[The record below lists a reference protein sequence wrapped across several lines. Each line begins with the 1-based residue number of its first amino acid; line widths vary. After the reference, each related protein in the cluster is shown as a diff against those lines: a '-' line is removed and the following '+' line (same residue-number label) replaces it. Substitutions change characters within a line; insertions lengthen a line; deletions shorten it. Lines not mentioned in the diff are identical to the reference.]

1 MNNFKRVPISISSD
15 YVAHWGVWEA
25 IRELLQNAI
34 DTKDYSVEEED
45 CNLTITSRGG
55 KIPIKALLLGNSG
68 KRDDDSAIG
77 TYGEGLKLAMVVLL
91 RNNKGITI
99 KNGNDL
105 WTPIFEYSELF
116 EGESLSV
123 VIEENVFP
131 SEEDV
136 VVTVSGL
143 NWSDLEE
150 FDKNYIDLPSLV
162 QGEIGAES
170 SRGIAL
176 YRKYETDGEVEEAEL
191 SDRLDSRVF
200 VNGLYVGTVPG
211 KYFYNYSFRPEYLNL
226 DRDRNTVP
234 RWEFQYETTRLLA
247 SSNHPAEIARLSV
260 SDYNDVANY
269 TKSGGSYYSGGVST
283 EKSEAIT
290 KFATDGFIETY
301 GADAFP
307 INDNWS
313 IGKKTLVTQKV
324 VLAGKVP
331 VNVSNSLYEMISKN
345 YQVEDKLEEMLKFD
359 PIKYLSG
366 FLDRFNDTLP
376 EKAKSELE
384 ETVLTL
390 KIAKGD

>member
-1 MNNFKRVPISISSD
+1 MNNIKRVPISISAD
-15 YVAHWGVWEA
+15 YVAHWGNWEA

-34 DTKDYSVEEED
+34 DTKDYLVEEHD

-68 KRDDDSAIG
+68 KRDDDEAIG

-91 RNNKGITI
+91 RNGKTLSI

-105 WTPIFEYSELF
+105 WTPIFEYSDLF

-123 VIEENVFP
+123 VIEENVYP
-131 SEEDV
+131 GEEDV

-143 NWSDLEE
+143 NWSDMEE
-150 FDKNYIDLPSLV
+150 FYENYVDLPSLGE
-162 QGEIGAES
+162 GEIGAES

-176 YRKYETDGEVEEAEL
+176 YRKYETDDEAGEAEFA
-191 SDRLDSRVF
+191 DRLDSRVF

-211 KYFYNYSFRPEYLNL
+211 KYFYDYSFRPEYLNL

-260 SDYNDVANY
+260 SDYDDVANY
-269 TKSGGSYYSGGVST
+269 TKSGGSYYSGGAST

-313 IGKKTLVTQKV
+313 SGKKTLVTQKV
-324 VLAGKVP
+324 VLSGKVP

-359 PIKYLSG
+359 PIKYLSD
-366 FLDRFNDTLP
+366 FLDRFEHCLP
-376 EKAKSELE
+376 DAAKKEIE
-384 ETVLTL
+384 ETVSTL
-390 KIAKGD
+390 KIAKGV

>member
-1 MNNFKRVPISISSD
+1 MNNIKRVPISISAD
-15 YVAHWGVWEA
+15 YVAHWGNWEA

-34 DTKDYSVEEED
+34 DTKDYSVEEHD

-68 KRDDDSAIG
+68 KRDDDEAIG

-91 RNNKGITI
+91 RNGKTLSI

-105 WTPIFEYSELF
+105 WTPIFEYSDLF

-123 VIEENVFP
+123 VIEENIYP
-131 SEEDV
+131 GEEDV

-143 NWSDLEE
+143 NWSDMEE
-150 FDKNYIDLPSLV
+150 FYENYVDLPSLGE
-162 QGEIGAES
+162 GEIGAES

-176 YRKYETDGEVEEAEL
+176 YRKYETDDEAEEAQFA
-191 SDRLDSRVF
+191 DRLDSRVF

-211 KYFYNYSFRPEYLNL
+211 KYYYDYSFRPEHLNL

-313 IGKKTLVTQKV
+313 SGKKTLVTQKV
-324 VLAGKVP
+324 VLSGKVP

-359 PIKYLSG
+359 PIQYLSV
-366 FLDRFNDTLP
+366 FLDRFGVELP
-376 EKAKSELE
+376 QNAKLELE
-384 ETVLTL
+384 ETVSTL
-390 KIAKGD
+390 KIAKGE

>member
-1 MNNFKRVPISISSD
+1 MNNIKRVPISISAD
-15 YVAHWGVWEA
+15 YVAHWGNWEA

-34 DTKDYSVEEED
+34 DTKDYSVEEHD

-68 KRDDDSAIG
+68 KRDDDEAIG

-91 RNNKGITI
+91 RNGKTLSI

-105 WTPIFEYSELF
+105 WTPIFEYSDLF

-123 VIEENVFP
+123 VIEENVYP
-131 SEEDV
+131 GEEDV

-143 NWSDLEE
+143 NWSDMEE
-150 FDKNYIDLPSLV
+150 LCKNYIDLPSITT
-162 QGEIGAES
+162 GEVGAES

-176 YRKYETDGEVEEAEL
+176 YRKYETDDEEEEAEFA
-191 SDRLDSRVF
+191 DRLDSRVF

-211 KYFYNYSFRPEYLNL
+211 KYFYDYSFRPEYLNL

-260 SDYNDVANY
+260 SDYDDVANY
-269 TKSGGSYYSGGVST
+269 TKSGGSYYSGGSST

-301 GADAFP
+301 GADA
-307 INDNWS
+307 
-313 IGKKTLVTQKV
+313 
-324 VLAGKVP
+324 
-331 VNVSNSLYEMISKN
+331 
-345 YQVEDKLEEMLKFD
+345 
-359 PIKYLSG
+359 LS
-366 FLDRFNDTLP
+366 
-376 EKAKSELE
+376 
-384 ETVLTL
+384 
-390 KIAKGD
+390 

>member
-1 MNNFKRVPISISSD
+1 MNNIKRVPISISAD
-15 YVAHWGVWEA
+15 YVAHWGNWEA

-34 DTKDYSVEEED
+34 DTKDYSVEEHD

-68 KRDDDSAIG
+68 KRDDDEAIG

-91 RNNKGITI
+91 RNGKTLSI

-105 WTPIFEYSELF
+105 WTPIFEYSDLF

-123 VIEENVFP
+123 VIEENIYP
-131 SEEDV
+131 GEEDV

-143 NWSDLEE
+143 NWSDVEE
-150 FDKNYIDLPSLV
+150 FYENYVDLPSLGE
-162 QGEIGAES
+162 GEIGAES

-176 YRKYETDGEVEEAEL
+176 YRKYETDDEAEEAQFA
-191 SDRLDSRVF
+191 DRLDSRVF

-211 KYFYNYSFRPEYLNL
+211 KYYYDYSFRPEHLNL

-301 GADAFP
+301 GSDAFP

-313 IGKKTLVTQKV
+313 SGKKTLVTQKV
-324 VLAGKVP
+324 VLSGKVP

-359 PIKYLSG
+359 PIQYLSG
-366 FLDRFNDTLP
+366 FLARFGVELP
-376 EKAKSELE
+376 QNAKLELE
-384 ETVLTL
+384 ETVSTL
-390 KIAKGD
+390 KIAKGE

>member
-1 MNNFKRVPISISSD
+1 MNNIKRVPISISAD
-15 YVAHWGVWEA
+15 YVAHWGNWEA

-34 DTKDYSVEEED
+34 DTKDYSVEEHD

-68 KRDDDSAIG
+68 KRDDDEAIG

-91 RNNKGITI
+91 RNGKTLSI

-105 WTPIFEYSELF
+105 WTPIFEYSDLF

-123 VIEENVFP
+123 VIEENIYP
-131 SEEDV
+131 GEEDV

-143 NWSDLEE
+143 NWSDVEE
-150 FDKNYIDLPSLV
+150 FYENYVDLPSLGE
-162 QGEIGAES
+162 GEIGAES

-176 YRKYETDGEVEEAEL
+176 YRKYETDDEAEEAQFA
-191 SDRLDSRVF
+191 DRLDSRVF

-211 KYFYNYSFRPEYLNL
+211 KYYYDYSFRPEHLNL

-313 IGKKTLVTQKV
+313 SGKKTLVTQKV
-324 VLAGKVP
+324 VLSGKVP

-359 PIKYLSG
+359 PIQYLSV
-366 FLDRFNDTLP
+366 FLDRFGVELP
-376 EKAKSELE
+376 QNAKLELE
-384 ETVLTL
+384 ETVSTL
-390 KIAKGD
+390 KIAKGE